1 MEAEVT
7 TMPLYRLDG
16 PKPRI
21 HPTAFIHPDAVLIGD
36 VTVGAQSSVWAGAV
50 LRADFGHIRIGDRTS
65 IQDGTVLHTTEEW
78 PTVIGDECVVGH
90 NTHLEG
96 CTVEDRC
103 LIGSG
108 SVTLNRAVIRRGSI
122 VGAQALIPE
131 GFEVPSGSMA
141 LGVPAKIRGSV
152 DNTSWIDYGV
162 GEYLEAAQR
171 YRQQL
176 TAVSLDDC
184 LTDPDQGAKL

>member
-1 MEAEVT
+1 
-7 TMPLYRLDG
+7 MPLYRLDG

-21 HPTAFIHPDAVLIGD
+21 HPTTFIHPDAVLIGD
-36 VTVGAQSSVWAGAV
+36 VTVGAQSSVWGGAV

-78 PTVIGDECVVGH
+78 PTVVGDECVVGH

-162 GEYLEAAQR
+162 GEYLETAQR

>member
-1 MEAEVT
+1 
-7 TMPLYRLDG
+7 MPIYQLDG

-21 HPTAFIHPDAVLIGD
+21 HPAAFIHPDAVIIGD
-36 VTVGAQSSVWAGAV
+36 VTIGSQSSVWAGAV
-50 LRADFGHIRIGDRTS
+50 LRADFGQIRIGSRTS
-65 IQDGTVLHTTEEW
+65 IQDGTVLHTTAEW

-131 GFEVPSGSMA
+131 GFEVPAGHMA
-141 LGVPAKIRGSV
+141 LGVPATIRGPV
-152 DNTSWIDYGV
+152 DNTAWIDYGV
-162 GEYLEAAQR
+162 GEYVAGAQR
-171 YRQQL
+171 YRQHL
-176 TAVSLDDC
+176 TPVPLEEC
-184 LTDPDQGAKL
+184 LTEPEQ

>member
-1 MEAEVT
+1 
-7 TMPLYRLDG
+7 MPLCRLDG

-21 HPTAFIHPDAVLIGD
+21 HPTTFIHPDAVLIGD
-36 VTVGAQSSVWAGAV
+36 VTVGAQSSVWGGAV

-78 PTVIGDECVVGH
+78 PTVVGDECVVGH

-131 GFEVPSGSMA
+131 GFEVPSGIMA